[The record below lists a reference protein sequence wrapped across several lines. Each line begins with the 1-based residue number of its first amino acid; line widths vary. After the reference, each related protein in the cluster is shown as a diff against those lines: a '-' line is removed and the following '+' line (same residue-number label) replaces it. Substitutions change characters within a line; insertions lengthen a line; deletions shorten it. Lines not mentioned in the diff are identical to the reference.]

1 MKRGRF
7 LRSWALAVLLGAATQ
22 VTLGAQAASPDVS
35 DATVLRVFLRDG
47 TSLAS
52 YGEPANVGDRVVFSM
67 PTSASSREPQLH
79 LVNLASD
86 RVDWD
91 RTMRYA
97 EAARASRYVST
108 MAETHYAQLTY
119 EITQALNDVASTSSL
134 TERLAIVE
142 RARRTLAAWPG
153 SHFNYKR
160 DEIDKMLALLDEA
173 IADLRASAGVSNFD
187 LTFVATAETPAIHE
201 PLLPLPTP
209 KEALEQTLLA
219 ATLADHPDERTSLLT
234 MVLAGIDREASV
246 LPSAWRD
253 EVWRAVQ
260 ATLAIEREVDR
271 QYRLLTSRVMDQAGR
286 RARAADVRGVE
297 RLAAEVR
304 AKDQELG
311 GQRPSTVDT
320 LLAIVDEQLD
330 AARRLR
336 LARDRWALRA
346 EDFRKYRVSITPPL
360 DRLALLRGALE
371 DVRAL
376 AGSAPTALQM
386 LESTATAV
394 LTVIAA
400 IVPPQEFQTA
410 HSLIA
415 SAAQMADGAAR
426 IRREAAVSGD
436 LARAWDA
443 SSAAAGA
450 LMLMARARAEIEDV
464 LRLPQLPQ

>member
-1 MKRGRF
+1 
-7 LRSWALAVLLGAATQ
+7 
-22 VTLGAQAASPDVS
+22 
-35 DATVLRVFLRDG
+35 
-47 TSLAS
+47 
-52 YGEPANVGDRVVFSM
+52 
-67 PTSASSREPQLH
+67 
-79 LVNLASD
+79 
-86 RVDWD
+86 
-91 RTMRYA
+91 
-97 EAARASRYVST
+97 
-108 MAETHYAQLTY
+108 
-119 EITQALNDVASTSSL
+119 
-134 TERLAIVE
+134 
-142 RARRTLAAWPG
+142 
-153 SHFNYKR
+153 
-160 DEIDKMLALLDEA
+160 
-173 IADLRASAGVSNFD
+173 
-187 LTFVATAETPAIHE
+187 
-201 PLLPLPTP
+201 
-209 KEALEQTLLA
+209 
-219 ATLADHPDERTSLLT
+219 
-234 MVLAGIDREASV
+234 MVLAGIDRDASV
-246 LPSAWRD
+246 LPSAWLRRD
-253 EVWRAVQ
+253 VGARCRPRSPIEV
-260 ATLAIEREVDR
+260 EVDR
-271 QYRLLTSRVMDQAGR
+271 QYRSLTSRVMDQAAR

-304 AKDQELG
+304 ASDKELG
-311 GQRPSTVDT
+311 GRRPSTVDT

-394 LTVIAA
+394 LKAIGA

-410 HSLIA
+410 HALLA

-464 LRLPQLPQ
+464 FRLPQLPQ